1 MATQNDSTL
10 REGQSTTRPPFF
22 DGNDYPYQK
31 TRMIIYL
38 QAFDYEIWEVVCDGP
53 FMPMTKNEVEDDITR
68 PSSQWSELEKKK
80 NPFKLKGNER
90 FVLCS

>member
-22 DGNDYPYQK
+22 DGNDYPYWK
-31 TRMIIYL
+31 TRMRIYL
-38 QAFDYEIWEVVCDGP
+38 QALNYEIWEVVCDGP
-53 FMPMTKNEVEDDITR
+53 FMPMTKNEVEDDIPR

-80 NPFKLKGNER
+80 KCL
-90 FVLCS
+90 